1 MPPHPAPPHRL
12 PTPTCSLLFPRCHQS
27 RVLVQ
32 QHIDLS
38 RPGELGGA
46 AKAAQAG
53 VEAGRQ
59 LADTLIDGASL
70 LGSSE
75 GLRGSLQGR

>member
-1 MPPHPAPPHRL
+1 
-12 PTPTCSLLFPRCHQS
+12 
-27 RVLVQ
+27 VLVQ

-38 RPGELGGA
+38 RPGELGSA